1 MISFTPEQRFI
12 VTGASS
18 GIGEGVALLL
28 NELGATVIAIAR
40 NQERLEAM
48 QAKAKYSEN
57 VFLERKDLAEDIAG
71 LPTYVKILKEK
82 YGKFQG
88 MALCAGIG
96 RTAPLNAFDLNEA
109 KQIFDID
116 YFAPLMMTKGFIDRR
131 INNGR
136 GSAIVAISSIAGI
149 SCEKGLTTYGGAKAA
164 LSASL
169 KSASREAGMQGIRIN
184 CISPSFIDTP
194 MTQSTPNEELLEKA
208 SKEYLFGF
216 GTVSD
221 AANMV
226 IFLLSDKSKWITG
239 QNYILDCGTY

>member
-1 MISFTPEQRFI
+1 MISFTSDQRYI

-18 GIGEGVALLL
+18 GIGESVALLL
-28 NELGATVIAIAR
+28 NELGAAVIGIGR
-40 NQERLEAM
+40 SRERLDGM
-48 QAKAKYSEN
+48 KAKAKYPEN
-57 VFLERKDLAEDIAG
+57 VFLEQKDLTEDIEG
-71 LPTYVKILKEK
+71 LPAYVKALKDK

-96 RTAPLNAFDLNEA
+96 RTAPLNAFDLSEA
-109 KQIFDID
+109 RKIFDID
-116 YFAPLMMTKGFIDRR
+116 YFAPLMMTKGFADRR
-131 INNGR
+131 VNTGR
-136 GSAIVAISSIAGI
+136 GAAIVAISSIAGI
-149 SCEKGLTTYGGAKAA
+149 SCEKGLVTYGGAKAA

-169 KSASREAGMQGIRIN
+169 KAASREVGTQGIRIN
-184 CISPSFIDTP
+184 CISPSFINTP

-221 AANMV
+221 AANMI